1 MLLLAQLPLI
11 PQPRELASRPDLA
24 LTRGVSVAAQPDD
37 RFAAQD
43 LSDALRERGLRV
55 VPPGT
60 PGAVPVMLARLGTPA
75 ARRALAGARAAW
87 DSAMTPEGYVLVADS
102 GRVTIVGAS
111 AAGVFYG
118 AQTLKQL
125 VGGSS
130 RLHGAVIRDWPA
142 LRWRGVSDDR

>member
-1 MLLLAQLPLI
+1 MIRRP
-11 PQPRELASRPDLA
+11 PRSTLFPYTTL
-24 LTRGVSVAAQPDD
+24 
-37 RFAAQD
+37 F
-43 LSDALRERGLRV
+43 
-55 VPPGT
+55 
-60 PGAVPVMLARLGTPA
+60 
-75 ARRALAGARAAW
+75 RAAW

-125 VGGSS
+125 VGRSS

-142 LRWRGVSDDR
+142 LRWRGAQDDVSRGPVPTLDYQRRQIRTIAAYKLNVFSLYFE